1 MIRIN
6 LIGTKVKP
14 KAKAPS
20 AQLYLYLALFL
31 LEGVFLF
38 VWHQTLVSELDSA
51 TTKAKEAIAKVEAL
65 KKVKESWEQWQ
76 VEKADLDRQ
85 AAVFESLRAGQVGPA
100 NMLQYLSYALARLP
114 DSPAF
119 AEELKA
125 QELVGWNP
133 KWDAGRL
140 WLRRVEE
147 KGGMLTL
154 YGEAVDHEDVA
165 EFYRRLDSSDF
176 FTHVEPGI
184 QIRKVSPE
192 LGIKF
197 VDFTVTAGLQ
207 YRPPEGQG
215 MVAAAGAA
223 APPTATGR

>member
-14 KAKAPS
+14 RARAPS

-38 VWHQTLVSELDSA
+38 GWHQMLGSDLESA
-51 TTKAKEAIAKVEAL
+51 TTRAKEAIAKVETL

-85 AAVFESLRAGQVGPA
+85 GRVFESLRAGQVGPP
-100 NMLQYLSYALARLP
+100 NMLQFLSYALARIP

-119 AEELKA
+119 AEESKA

-133 KWDAGRL
+133 RWDATRL
-140 WLRRVEE
+140 WLKRIEE
-147 KGGMLTL
+147 KGGMLTI

-165 EFYRRLDSSDF
+165 EFYRRLDASEF
-176 FTHVEPGI
+176 FTHVEPGL
-184 QIRKVSPE
+184 QSRKVSPE

-197 VDFTVTAGLQ
+197 VEFTVTAGLQ
-207 YRPPEGQG
+207 YLPPEDRG
-215 MVAAAGAA
+215 MVAATG
-223 APPTATGR
+223 PQGDVPMTGR